1 MAEESK
7 ELTLTIRVT
16 PLVKAKAMRWALQE
30 GMSLANYIAWLSERG
45 IIRNRSDHDR
55 SHSPPLR

>member
-7 ELTLTIRVT
+7 ESTLTIRVT

-30 GMSLANYIAWLSERG
+30 GMSLANYIAWLIERG
-45 IIRNRSDHDR
+45 NRGTNQKPKR
-55 SHSPPLR
+55 P